1 LQRQSP
7 ILIAE
12 GDAHDT
18 HITNDEENKMSLDW
32 PTFVLQR
39 RINQPL
45 ADVQRTLC
53 DPASVGAGAELDL
66 GTRGRLIVDQ
76 LFSRAPF
83 PSEASF
89 VAQGTLQTNRG
100 QRVARVEVEVGA
112 WSPDA
117 TVLMLRPVARNPQ
130 RWSGRRATRYF
141 ELAHEGA
148 DAIARL
154 AQAS

>member
-1 LQRQSP
+1 M
-7 ILIAE
+7 
-12 GDAHDT
+12 
-18 HITNDEENKMSLDW
+18 MSLDW
-32 PTFVLQR
+32 TTFVLQR

-45 ADVQRTLC
+45 SDVQRTLFE
-53 DPASVGAGAELDL
+53 PESVGTGGELEL
-66 GTRGRLIVDQ
+66 GSHGRLIVDRR
-76 LFSRAPF
+76 FSRAPF
-83 PSEASF
+83 PSEESY
-89 VAQGTLQTNRG
+89 VAEGTLQTSRG

-112 WSPDA
+112 WSSDA
-117 TVLMLRPVARNPQ
+117 TVLTLRPIARNPQ

>member
-1 LQRQSP
+1 
-7 ILIAE
+7 
-12 GDAHDT
+12 
-18 HITNDEENKMSLDW
+18 MSLDW

-45 ADVQRTLC
+45 SDVTRTLSE
-53 DPASVGAGAELDL
+53 PESVGTGGELEL
-66 GTRGRLIVDQ
+66 GSHGRLVVDQ
-76 LFSRAPF
+76 RFSRAPF

-89 VAQGTLQTNRG
+89 VAQATLHTSRG

-112 WSPDA
+112 WSNDA
-117 TVLMLRPVARNPQ
+117 TVLTLRPVARNPQ

-154 AQAS
+154 AIAS

>member
-1 LQRQSP
+1 M
-7 ILIAE
+7 
-12 GDAHDT
+12 
-18 HITNDEENKMSLDW
+18 MSLDW

-45 ADVQRTLC
+45 SDVQRTLFH
-53 DPASVGAGAELDL
+53 PASVGTGGELEL
-66 GTRGRLIVDQ
+66 GSHGHLIVDQ
-76 LFSRAPF
+76 RFSRAPF
-83 PSEASF
+83 PAEESF
-89 VAQGTLQTNRG
+89 VAQGTLHTTRG

-112 WSPDA
+112 WSNDA
-117 TVLMLRPVARNPQ
+117 TVLTLRPVARNPQ

-154 AQAS
+154 AEAS

>member
-1 LQRQSP
+1 
-7 ILIAE
+7 
-12 GDAHDT
+12 
-18 HITNDEENKMSLDW
+18 MSLDW

-53 DPASVGAGAELDL
+53 DPDGVGPELDL
-66 GTRGRLIVDQ
+66 GSHGSLIVDQ
-76 LFSRAPF
+76 RFSRAPF
-83 PSEASF
+83 PATKSF
-89 VAQGTLQTNRG
+89 LAQGTLQTNRG

-112 WSPDA
+112 WSDDA

>member
-1 LQRQSP
+1 
-7 ILIAE
+7 
-12 GDAHDT
+12 
-18 HITNDEENKMSLDW
+18 MSLDW

-45 ADVQRTLC
+45 SDVQRTLC
-53 DPASVGAGAELDL
+53 DPDGVGTGAELDL
-66 GTRGRLIVDQ
+66 GSAGSLIVDQ
-76 LFSRAPF
+76 RFSRAPF
-83 PSEASF
+83 PSTESF
-89 VAQGTLQTNRG
+89 VAQGTLQNNRG

-112 WSPDA
+112 WSNDA

-154 AQAS
+154 AEAS

>member
-1 LQRQSP
+1 
-7 ILIAE
+7 
-12 GDAHDT
+12 
-18 HITNDEENKMSLDW
+18 MSLDW

-53 DPASVGAGAELDL
+53 DPASVGTGGELEL
-66 GTRGRLIVDQ
+66 GSHGRLIVDQ
-76 LFSRAPF
+76 RFSRAPF
-83 PSEASF
+83 PSEESF
-89 VAQGTLQTNRG
+89 VAKGTLHTSRG

-112 WSPDA
+112 WSNDA